1 MKSFK
6 NFLLEKVDKNVDKN
20 KKTDL
25 KSEISRRRTAQDN
38 FQRNVYKDLDIDGG
52 ELQGNPTNTTNTNTN
67 KVTTNKTNV
76 NLTKRPN
83 IRNPIYKNNLDL
95 YRQHQAEYKA
105 LNINKNKVN
114 TNFNKNTIINVKPGE
129 IAKELKKVDEVIP
142 DLPGTNTTVKGSNT
156 YVNPNRS
163 RITTDL
169 NTRISSTGRT
179 IKDLTR
185 ERGVDQLL
193 DKINKPEV
201 TTGGTGKVNTPDA
214 DKILNNKS
222 NLNVNKNVTKI
233 TTNLKKPNKF
243 RDFLDR
249 MFKATGVKTQS
260 KYKSKFLTPNK
271 NVSLGVDSK
280 KVLSNVGKNA
290 LRSKILRG
298 LGRFAG
304 GVYAGKDFYDKQ
316 KEERIKGRSKTSQ
329 IVGGLSKALG
339 GYVGGAI
346 GATAGTL
353 AGGGIGSFALGTGGA
368 ITGYN
373 IGSRIGDQLYK
384 TGRQYATGERK
395 LNLGK
400 TFKNLRN
407 DVNANVNKLKNKF
420 K

>member
-6 NFLLEKVDKNVDKN
+6 NFLNEKVDKDKVNRSLGDVKYQNELIKNYKKSSIVQPELFDTSKGYKENIVKDVNKPEDIIGGRKRSKLRGRPLGSTNKN
-20 KKTDL
+20 K
-25 KSEISRRRTAQDN
+25 I
-38 FQRNVYKDLDIDGG
+38 
-52 ELQGNPTNTTNTNTN
+52 TNTNTQPEIDF
-67 KVTTNKTNV
+67 NKTN
-76 NLTKRPN
+76 NK
-83 IRNPIYKNNLDL
+83 
-95 YRQHQAEYKA
+95 
-105 LNINKNKVN
+105 INKI
-114 TNFNKNTIINVKPGE
+114 NKNTIIAVKPGE
-129 IAKELKKVDEVIP
+129 VTKELKKVDEVIP
-142 DLPGTNTTVKGSNT
+142 NLPGTNTTVKGSNT
-156 YVNPNRS
+156 YINPSQNRVTTNLSS
-163 RITTDL
+163 RV
-169 NTRISSTGRT
+169 SSTGRT
-179 IKDLTR
+179 IKDLNKELGTN
-185 ERGVDQLL
+185 QLL
-193 DKINKPEV
+193 DRINKPEV
-201 TTGGTGKVNTPDA
+201 TTSGNVKNTVNTSDA
-214 DKILNNKS
+214 KRILDNKS
-222 NLNVNKNVTKI
+222 RVNVNKIDPNVNKV
-233 TTNLKKPNKF
+233 TTNIKKPNNF
-243 RDFLDR
+243 SSFLDR

-260 KYKSKFLTPNK
+260 KYKSKFLTPSS

>member
-1 MKSFK
+1 MKKF
-6 NFLLEKVDKNVDKN
+6 NEFLKEG
-20 KKTDL
+20 
-25 KSEISRRRTAQDN
+25 RR
-38 FQRNVYKDLDIDGG
+38 K
-52 ELQGNPTNTTNTNTN
+52 
-67 KVTTNKTNV
+67 
-76 NLTKRPN
+76 
-83 IRNPIYKNNLDL
+83 
-95 YRQHQAEYKA
+95 
-105 LNINKNKVN
+105 KVN
-114 TNFNKNTIINVKPGE
+114 NPDQLSLN
-129 IAKELKKVDEVIP
+129 LKQDEVINRQ
-142 DLPGTNTTVKGSNT
+142 GTKTVKGSNT
-156 YVNPNRS
+156 YVNPNQN
-163 RITTDL
+163 RITSDL
-169 NTRISSTGRT
+169 GRKRVLT
-179 IKDLTR
+179 IKDLNKEMGTN
-185 ERGVDQLL
+185 ELL
-193 DKINKPEV
+193 DRINKPEV
-201 TTGGTGKVNTPDA
+201 TTSGTGKNTVNTSDA
-214 DKILNNKS
+214 NRILDNKS
-222 NLNVNKNVTKI
+222 KFKVNKIDTNANPI
-233 TTNLKKPNKF
+233 TTNLKQPNKGSRF
-243 RDFLDR
+243 KDFLDR

-316 KEERIKGRSKTSQ
+316 KEERIKGRSRTSQ